1 MPNKN
6 FSKNLF
12 IAFKLYH
19 NCDKVK
25 SVMMNLNYLFDD
37 IHEMQAC
44 WVEDCATDAADL
56 AAAADTVLESG
67 VSLISVPCGATG
79 EIWPWVEKN
88 NIKIVN
94 RFNFVIDKDVIDAV
108 SELSRSVTGAFRF
121 GAVGAQVFVRVAD
134 LSQFCDAM
142 KPVRND
148 LFFDKNFSVAIDID
162 EMRGQNWS
170 AVFDA
175 LREIAPDAILIT
187 AHGDSF
193 DANSDFVG
201 IVFDML
207 NNWNLRSDLH
217 LWFGKNMFRVSQVLR
232 LCEKIQ
238 PDLVSNMRV
247 FTGVKG

>member
-1 MPNKN
+1 
-6 FSKNLF
+6 
-12 IAFKLYH
+12 
-19 NCDKVK
+19 
-25 SVMMNLNYLFDD
+25 MMNLNYLFDD
-37 IHEMQAC
+37 VSEMRAWWIDDSQ
-44 WVEDCATDAADL
+44 TDASDLVAVAD
-56 AAAADTVLESG
+56 AVLESG
-67 VSLISVPCGATG
+67 VSVISAPCVATS

-94 RFNFVIDKDVIDAV
+94 RFIFSLDKDTDVIDAV
-108 SELSRSVTGAFRF
+108 SELSRSVTGAFKS
-121 GAVGAQVFVRVAD
+121 GAVGAQVFVHAAD
-134 LSQFCDAM
+134 LVAFCDAVR
-142 KPVRND
+142 PVRND

-162 EMRGQNWS
+162 EMRGVLWGT
-170 AVFDA
+170 VFDA
-175 LREIAPDAILIT
+175 LREIRPDAILIT

-207 NNWNLRSDLH
+207 NNWNLKSDLH

-247 FTGVKG
+247 FTGVKE

>member
-1 MPNKN
+1 MPSKN

-19 NCDKVK
+19 NCDKVE

-37 IHEMQAC
+37 VSEMRAWWIDDSQ
-44 WVEDCATDAADL
+44 TDASDL
-56 AAAADTVLESG
+56 AAVADAVLESG
-67 VSLISVPCGATG
+67 VSVISAPCVATG

-94 RFNFVIDKDVIDAV
+94 RFNFLLDKNTDVIDAV
-108 SELSRSVTGAFRF
+108 SELSRSVTGAFKS
-121 GAVGAQVFVRVAD
+121 GATGAQVFVHTAD
-134 LSQFCDAM
+134 LAAFCDAVR
-142 KPVRND
+142 PVRND

-162 EMRGQNWS
+162 EMRGGTWS

-175 LREIAPDAILIT
+175 LREIRPDAILIT
-187 AHGDSF
+187 AKGDSF

-207 NNWNLRSDLH
+207 NNWNLESDLH

-238 PDLVSNMRV
+238 PELVQNMRV
-247 FTGVKG
+247 FTGA

>member
-1 MPNKN
+1 M
-6 FSKNLF
+6 
-12 IAFKLYH
+12 
-19 NCDKVK
+19 
-25 SVMMNLNYLFDD
+25 
-37 IHEMQAC
+37 
-44 WVEDCATDAADL
+44 
-56 AAAADTVLESG
+56 
-67 VSLISVPCGATG
+67 
-79 EIWPWVEKN
+79 
-88 NIKIVN
+88 N
-94 RFNFVIDKDVIDAV
+94 RFNFAIDKDVIDAV
-108 SELSRSVTGAFRF
+108 SELSRSVTGAFKS
-121 GAVGAQVFVRVAD
+121 GAVGAQVFVHVAD
-134 LSQFCDAM
+134 LLQFCDAM

-148 LFFDKNFSVAIDID
+148 LFFDKTFSVAIDID
-162 EMRGQNWS
+162 EMHGQNWL

-207 NNWNLRSDLH
+207 NNWNLKSDLH